1 MAGTSLEMRR
11 LDETAGLLKTQYYV
25 RRMEMDHMDA
35 EQIKAVERYMLG
47 DLSVSEVE
55 DFERHFFDCPQCSEE
70 LRTLTLFQENARA
83 VFAEQDLA
91 PIPASVH
98 VPESAAGWWRGFSPL
113 SFIRAGSLAMA
124 GLLIGIVGGYLTF
137 GPREK
142 PQTISEY
149 PLYAQARGEETIV
162 SPRAGSKFYIVYFD
176 KTWGGDYTHYRAVVR
191 DESGAEKATIPV
203 DVGAAEE
210 GIQVLVPTKTLA
222 GGKYVLVMLGS
233 ANDKETELALFP
245 FTLQFK

>member
-1 MAGTSLEMRR
+1 
-11 LDETAGLLKTQYYV
+11 
-25 RRMEMDHMDA
+25 MEMDHMDA

-124 GLLIGIVGGYLTF
+124 GLLIGIVGGIYSGYLTYT
-137 GPREK
+137 PREN
-142 PQTISEY
+142 PQAISGY
-149 PLYAQARGEETIV
+149 PLYALARGEETIV
-162 SPRAGSKFYIVYFD
+162 SPAKGSKFYTVYFD
-176 KTWGGDYTHYRAVVR
+176 NTWDGNYTRYRAVLR
-191 DESGAEKATIPV
+191 DESGREKFALPV
-203 DVGAAEE
+203 DVGAADD
-210 GIQVLVPTKTLA
+210 GIQVLVPARTLA
-222 GGKYVLVMLGS
+222 DGKYVLVMLGS
-233 ANDKETELALFP
+233 ANDKETELARFQ